1 MVKQVLPPRVKDGKE
16 TNLRSKM
23 FGIGGNSQHRV
34 GRGSEEDA
42 IDDALV
48 LQGNVGNLFRHG
60 KDDMKVLGLEKF
72 RLPVFNPLGAGQRL
86 TFRTVTIRTRNGEI
100 SITCFMGS
108 ISLWGVGR
116 LNDAHSKG
124 RTRVQLT
131 IKIWR
136 TLPSK
141 AQSVCPAA
149 GMNLFGGAAERQP
162 QWPRVFQLDLPECRF
177 R

>member
-16 TNLRSKM
+16 TNLRAKM

-86 TFRTVTIRTRNGEI
+86 TFRTVTIRT
-100 SITCFMGS
+100 
-108 ISLWGVGR
+108 GVVP
-116 LNDAHSKG
+116 DALVAAAVTHFD
-124 RTRVQLT
+124 VA
-131 IKIWR
+131 
-136 TLPSK
+136 
-141 AQSVCPAA
+141 AQS
-149 GMNLFGGAAERQP
+149 GGAA
-162 QWPRVFQLDLPECRF
+162 RF
-177 R
+177 NGFHHAPLCCG

>member
-1 MVKQVLPPRVKDGKE
+1 M
-16 TNLRSKM
+16 
-23 FGIGGNSQHRV
+23 
-34 GRGSEEDA
+34 A
-42 IDDALV
+42 
-48 LQGNVGNLFRHG
+48 
-60 KDDMKVLGLEKF
+60 
-72 RLPVFNPLGAGQRL
+72 
-86 TFRTVTIRTRNGEI
+86 VTTRNGDL

-162 QWPRVFQLDLPECRF
+162 QWPRVFQLDLPECRRF
-177 R
+177 RRAVARASRHRTHNDSRRRA

>member
-1 MVKQVLPPRVKDGKE
+1 MEVGMVKQVLPPRVKDGKE

-86 TFRTVTIRTRNGEI
+86 TFRTVTIPNRSCTRRVGGRSGHTLRRGRPERRCGTIQWLSSRAAVLRIGRRQTSDDKPRRSGETRPLLPASDDPTTWPTVI
-100 SITCFMGS
+100 
-108 ISLWGVGR
+108 LLAVG
-116 LNDAHSKG
+116 
-124 RTRVQLT
+124 
-131 IKIWR
+131 
-136 TLPSK
+136 TL
-141 AQSVCPAA
+141 
-149 GMNLFGGAAERQP
+149 
-162 QWPRVFQLDLPECRF
+162 
-177 R
+177 

>member
-1 MVKQVLPPRVKDGKE
+1 MIRPPVEVADI
-16 TNLRSKM
+16 LRAQGST
-23 FGIGGNSQHRV
+23 FVHHHRIG
-34 GRGSEEDA
+34 
-42 IDDALV
+42 
-48 LQGNVGNLFRHG
+48 F
-60 KDDMKVLGLEKF
+60 
-72 RLPVFNPLGAGQRL
+72 QRL
-86 TFRTVTIRTRNGEI
+86 KVIRAIMRCRTAALGGHRDKCMRCGFGVI
-100 SITCFMGS
+100 SFNSCLMGS

>member
-1 MVKQVLPPRVKDGKE
+1 AIESGRTAALGGHVEVCDRGGHRRVWY
-16 TNLRSKM
+16 
-23 FGIGGNSQHRV
+23 
-34 GRGSEEDA
+34 
-42 IDDALV
+42 
-48 LQGNVGNLFRHG
+48 NLF
-60 KDDMKVLGLEKF
+60 F
-72 RLPVFNPLGAGQRL
+72 
-86 TFRTVTIRTRNGEI
+86 I
-100 SITCFMGS
+100 GS

>member
-1 MVKQVLPPRVKDGKE
+1 MDGSKPELADIFRRYGEAYLGKFGASLSAAQRRVMKAIQSCR
-16 TNLRSKM
+16 TAAL
-23 FGIGGNSQHRV
+23 GGHVEVCDRCGHQRVWYNS
-34 GRGSEEDA
+34 
-42 IDDALV
+42 
-48 LQGNVGNLFRHG
+48 
-60 KDDMKVLGLEKF
+60 
-72 RLPVFNPLGAGQRL
+72 
-86 TFRTVTIRTRNGEI
+86 
-100 SITCFMGS
+100 CFMGS

>member
-1 MVKQVLPPRVKDGKE
+1 MK
-16 TNLRSKM
+16 
-23 FGIGGNSQHRV
+23 IGTV
-34 GRGSEEDA
+34 
-42 IDDALV
+42 
-48 LQGNVGNLFRHG
+48 
-60 KDDMKVLGLEKF
+60 EKF
-72 RLPVFNPLGAGQRL
+72 RLPVLKPLGTRQGLALG
-86 TFRTVTIRTRNGEI
+86 TVAVRTRNGEI

-177 R
+177 RWSLDHCNPDRVRLFGCHA

>member
-1 MVKQVLPPRVKDGKE
+1 MNRPAVEVADILRALGSRFIERHQSWLRVQQLKVMRAISRCRTAALGGHIDKC
-16 TNLRSKM
+16 LRC
-23 FGIGGNSQHRV
+23 
-34 GRGSEEDA
+34 
-42 IDDALV
+42 
-48 LQGNVGNLFRHG
+48 G
-60 KDDMKVLGLEKF
+60 KDWGLS
-72 RLPVFNPLGAGQRL
+72 FNSCL
-86 TFRTVTIRTRNGEI
+86 
-100 SITCFMGS
+100 MGS